1 MDFTEFLE
9 HDDEIIRRTATVL
22 QELNESYER
31 EALNE
36 EEYQELLNDLMDLGK
51 IDELADSIERKAA
64 IQKVF
69 EQLILLSKII

>member
-22 QELNESYER
+22 QELNENYDR

-69 EQLILLSKII
+69 EQLMLLSKII